1 MTNESSVTSHAGA
14 VTRARKVRPKLAA
27 ITRGHAHTVVT
38 G

>member
-1 MTNESSVTSHAGA
+1 MTHDPKSVTAGGT

-27 ITRGHAHTVVT
+27 ITRGHAHPAVT